1 MIELTGE
8 NVKQAIVQQLLKIF
22 PGVKVYKEAITN
34 PLYPHFFVYQ
44 ISVSD
49 TEERKNY
56 HLMSYSMEIRYRI
69 TSDPSTDLKL
79 EQNLD
84 DMGMK
89 LLQNFNIIDF
99 DSEKIRVKEKN
110 TEKVDGV
117 LHFTFV
123 IDILGKVIQNEESI
137 KQNKLEVII
146 HGKEVQ
152 DKG

>member
-22 PGVKVYKEAITN
+22 PSIKVYKEAITT
-34 PLYPHFFVYQ
+34 PQYPHFFVYQ
-44 ISVSD
+44 ISVVD
-49 TEERKNY
+49 TEERKKY
-56 HLMSYSMEIRYRI
+56 HLMSYAMDVRYRVKPD
-69 TSDPSTDLKL
+69 SSTDLKL

-99 DSEKIRVKEKN
+99 ADEKIRVKEKN

-117 LHFTFV
+117 LHFTFNV
-123 IDILGKVIQNEESI
+123 DILGKEIPDGESV
-137 KQNKLEVII
+137 KQNKLEVVI
-146 HGKEVQ
+146 HG
-152 DKG
+152 

>member
-8 NVKQAIVQQLLKIF
+8 NVKQAIVQQLLKTF

-123 IDILGKVIQNEESI
+123 IDILGKVIQNEESE
-137 KQNKLEVII
+137 KLNKLEVII
-146 HGKEVQ
+146 HGKEV
-152 DKG
+152 

>member
-22 PGVKVYKEAITN
+22 PSVKVYKEAITT
-34 PLYPHFFVYQ
+34 PQYPHFFVYQ
-44 ISVSD
+44 ISVVD
-49 TEERKNY
+49 KKKKKKY
-56 HLMSYSMEIRYRI
+56 HLMSYAMDVRYRI
-69 TSDPSTDLKL
+69 KPDSSTDLKL

-99 DSEKIRVKEKN
+99 ADEKIRVKEKN

-117 LHFTFV
+117 LHFTFNV
-123 IDILGKVIQNEESI
+123 DILGKETPDGESV
-137 KQNKLEVII
+137 KQNKLEVVI
-146 HGKEVQ
+146 HG
-152 DKG
+152 